1 MPQSE
6 ARFMQCMMEYIPEK
20 DCVTKQGEVK
30 YLPAL
35 SRFVGWVVDSQKSR
49 SKGHEPCKFSI
60 VIAIV
65 DSPARYCSDYYLFCR
80 MFVAKIK
87 T

>member
-1 MPQSE
+1 MNVRILYSGE
-6 ARFMQCMMEYIPEK
+6 RLRVK
-20 DCVTKQGEVK
+20 GEVK

-35 SRFVGWVVDSQKSR
+35 SRFVGWVVD

-80 MFVAKIK
+80 VFVAKNK